1 MSEVK
6 TDNKNSMI
14 QQLVTNSNLTGQALE
29 SYKAELEKLNESQ
42 LQAKLSESLNGNKAS
57 TDTQV
62 EGLALEHNSDAVEKD
77 KKDDDKDA
85 TTSTDADGNEIAET
99 KENGQTIKKVIT
111 SKDKKT
117 VTTIEYK
124 DGKPTKKTVKKD
136 GNTVEST
143 TFEYTEKDGSEQVKI
158 TATGADKSKT
168 VTTASGVDESGN
180 VPDGKYIAQ
189 TKTNMAGATTTMTV
203 ENGHIKE
210 NNAPAD
216 TEAQTQN
223 DVTEKTVGNKVI
235 QYKDGVISKSV
246 ETGSDGMIARE
257 YKKYNIGGVE
267 YTGIQTARL
276 VNGRTENNVVLV
288 KNIDEDGNYSDN
300 DIVSNTLYNWN
311 NKVSKVIYYTNGKV
325 SSTKTYGADEKP
337 TSQSTYE
344 YIPTGVVRTTTDEN
358 GTVRVI
364 ADSVDNSGNLNGIK
378 EQITRHTAGDGIV
391 VLAKDNNKETVLTLK
406 KVNEDFTYNN
416 TDITNKK
423 EITAFQDYTD
433 DDVPEKEKTNNALQ
447 KVINYMS
454 TSNHVGKLT
463 YDKSAIRNMFSSL
476 GKEGSD
482 YVRDDKNSTS
492 DYTRYIR
499 KGDDEGEIYVR
510 NSREIK
516 YGMTSVNDNSS
527 EYLYTMNTGN
537 GIRKLY
543 NFKANG
549 TFNGVETI
557 NDNKNSHKSVISY
570 DDGSS
575 DVMEYENGHEKKK
588 LHYNTKGQFEYSIE
602 MNWKDGN
609 TLDSTIYTYSEYA
622 SDPKLRNTQVVDT
635 PKGDSYVYNLDGTL
649 KKRVMRDSVP
659 ILNKNNE
666 VVGYA
671 PISEMDIDA
680 NGRVTNIPHASIKYL
695 NNGTL
700 NAGEHFDYSQI
711 DNDLRDTAL
720 SQLEQGYQAAIDVLE
735 SRKEGDSVLNT
746 SYWLNEA
753 AELFDGGTDGY
764 IKHLKQKKAEIEQM
778 KSRFVHGVQH
788 GSDGDITDTSAQ
800 ALRKSHGQDSSAFA
814 AEYKKLTGKD
824 WNNEERQKYL
834 KFNLDTQKMQLDLQR
849 VYDEYKKNGKL
860 STSAQATFNIL
871 TDGQYMQGDS
881 KKLLKQF
888 IKEVDGTKQKNGSVN
903 PMASGV
909 GSFAYGKLLEKN
921 KSNLGNAQSDMN
933 NATNNDKNL
942 RDTGNVLDVLGCVLE
957 FGLVAK
963 GIQYAGKGI
972 KAVSTLANVGKV
984 AKYTARAG
992 EFLSSELRSARVINS
1007 ALHAGKDALNMAAT
1021 MGTFD
1026 AASVLGNQVV
1036 TGKYDLG
1043 EVKEKGLH
1051 GAVTGAI
1058 GGAVM
1063 HYISPQI
1070 MKMYKPESTEFEDA
1084 VANLAEKA
1092 QKAGKTL
1099 TASDIAKVTS
1109 RVQMPKPTSIRG
1121 IGTILAD
1128 LGANAGVFTGASATV
1143 SAFDDS
1149 EIRKMLKDSGAYT
1162 DAEIKGM
1169 SKKDLMR
1176 ESLKMQGVDTD
1187 NMSDFDLTTKYFA
1200 NEYENQFKGLGQ
1212 MKIAEYVMA
1221 GITKHLQGGALTLG
1235 KRASNLEYEYK
1246 EGNWYKKGD
1255 KSKTPVPTEYMSAE
1269 VKQAMA
1275 YDALEARLNNR
1286 FNKYSKSPMNGRE
1299 FMGMIYGQQLPEGM
1313 ETKVAEGLTINI
1325 KDGKYE
1331 ITDANG
1337 KTQTVDNIEGIIEAY
1352 QNGLAEAYKDDIS
1365 QKIWDNFEQNNSA
1378 LDKISQDAKP
1388 RTVHIKTDEK
1398 YSELKSDLTQK
1409 LQSATTGADLTA
1421 LQAQVDVIQN
1431 RDMRREFSHMVDAR
1445 RAEINPQF
1453 DITDLASVQKAE
1465 PQKLFAPKTA
1475 TNIANQGISFKQAP
1489 NQPDYTATR
1498 IEWGKTVEETIA
1510 LNKKNGINLELVK
1523 DNDGSYYL
1531 GIKDVWSDGYHRVDR
1546 NAVVMHYGDYNPSE
1560 TSVNAEWAKVHSDA
1574 DGKIQDCA
1582 VVANDEGAR
1591 ILENSYVTADGQ
1603 KIDFATMKPGTAVH
1617 KDPNA
1622 VVNAV
1627 AYDKPQT
1634 VHTLEG
1640 DITTD
1645 VTMGDV
1651 DGNAYNNFKQLKKQI
1666 TKGQLV
1672 ANDADPNSAKFIQ
1685 LVKDGKDAE
1694 ALALLRQATAKSAQG
1709 TAKRTDV
1716 KPEIKLGAV
1725 ATSSDLMASDVT
1737 TPTEGRS
1744 KVSAETLGTVG
1755 KDGQRI
1761 FSKDDYNKL
1770 KSEDKNVRQMP
1781 DGTVITIDAKGRTI
1795 ELGKVAK
1802 ANPTA
1807 TAQTSATETHT
1818 DNGPI
1823 KPSKKDPFGIHGVIS
1838 DEYLNQTKG
1847 TLLVKKGD
1855 DYVLSPEADKI
1866 VFDAAKQIEKVAQQ
1880 AEPSIVDY
1888 MINGGF
1894 ATKETLSHRCK
1905 SAQSLHD
1912 KIQNAMIDDKSGTL
1926 TLEKAIN
1933 KVKDSVGVRTVN
1945 PISDIANDPRVQK
1958 FVKAGDMKSARMMAV
1973 EIESDY
1979 VLQALRHYVDL
1990 KAEGKTDM
1998 ELTRISNYIGEDGI
2012 PYFTENQLHQL
2023 KVYADKKGVNM
2034 PVVERVARPSEQKD
2048 AQTGTYNDG
2057 STTKVRESGYT
2068 ALQMNFRT
2076 KDGLTYEWQYRGEA
2090 LNKFAEGEHVPYD
2103 LRTNKDIIGVH
2114 TELTRLY
2121 EPMKELLTN
2130 KEKMSDEQYTEYNH
2144 YLTAHYDYL
2153 RMHELGFNDGKNP
2166 PKLPKGFDARLRA
2179 ENLEL
2184 LHQTAEDIKKDPE
2197 HEEKYRKEY
2206 EANLVQNTA
2215 DNVTTE
2221 SYTKAAEARRANR
2234 TVDQYEA
2241 KARLDMNENENDVN
2255 DIIEHCKSNDGQI
2268 RDNLVSEASSL
2279 GYMGVK
2285 PKDVMKLLDIMKNEN
2300 IDSVSK
2306 EIKDLKAKN
2315 NNADIDTVVSNYI
2328 NSNGKSD
2335 MSLSDRLN
2343 QANSRE
2349 DFTAILN
2356 DIKKMPEGNEK
2367 QTAFISYLKKYNQW
2381 SQDPNSP
2388 KLSMDV
2394 AKDPNVSM
2402 PDENISQQIANA
2414 KDMDTMEA
2422 LSKKI
2427 FDMHL
2432 TPETAQLRY
2441 AHSKKCV
2448 MLSGKADDIALIQ
2461 KVENTNDISQLNALE
2476 SSTSKDNK
2484 TIRTL
2489 IQSKRMLL
2497 NQQSYAKISEG
2508 IKDAEVK
2515 KRFDGFNGIDKG
2527 DIARSLKNN
2536 EEYTLA
2542 LLKAKK
2548 EDGSY
2553 MFDSQDIEWFT
2564 NPKLTDKGGD
2574 VEAMLK
2580 EQYGDS
2586 VSSDDI
2592 ARAKAFVEKY
2602 PTNKVILKVL
2612 SDFAE
2617 KKTGIPNIK
2626 TADALLTLAENITP
2640 DNIEAFASEISHTNI
2655 YNNLTSKKVTQKIVT
2670 NMLIS
2675 SQRDFS
2681 TDEKQYIKE
2690 QTSQNPVKMRALDVL
2705 LKNKNFSDKEILQIM
2720 QNDKITED
2728 ELRDII
2734 KSKKSVKTNTI
2745 DGEYQSVNDA
2755 LNERIKMATSGTV
2768 IFPSKNTFKENFDL
2782 SYEMSSGPFGKT
2794 KVYFEGEKVAATM
2807 SDLKTQLKNSGYNIH
2822 GYYIEKLLKNIKTK
2836 DDIQK
2841 ASILCRNSE
2850 QDRRQLEKFNICD
2863 SVEDAAIAAKLM
2875 DTGFQ
2880 FDKDSIKAV
2889 KEHPYLLDVYKAGRV
2904 LIAKNTD
2911 YALDKVFPMIDTKA
2925 KQQVIMKLL
2934 KQEKQKS
2941 NPWTLEYTHW
2951 AIEKTLDKF
2960 VKTDA
2965 DVDKY
2970 VTFINKLYN
2979 ANIWDMHQIGLEDTD
2994 KLSAIYEL
3002 SQCEDINARALNKI
3016 FHITQ
3021 YDDNITSDDMTHML
3035 QGTVQ
3040 LRKKGVQGYMLEE
3053 VLRATYD
3060 SNNKFDNNKLQT
3072 ILQEKTP
3079 EDIISK
3085 ATEIGEEKSSQL
3097 VWDSM
3102 FGDTKYGLKEYKKVC
3117 TDEQGNVNTEIYRKL
3132 LNDLTNTD
3140 SDEHFE
3146 IMKSYELC
3154 KMRNNNK
3161 TYFDKDMLDAM
3172 NIYKKD
3178 GMSNYSIIKVLSFLK
3193 DIKNTNPNESIKDWT
3208 KAFKVYADE
3217 DASRSMSIDLIYK
3230 YILRQSDPRIKQASK
3245 KLMEN
3250 GIIPSKFI
3258 FDEQSNYERLFEQ
3271 CKTEDGKFDT
3281 SKIDKAIE
3289 LHNLTIPSLYVDN
3302 VDMDINLV
3310 RKLHEKGFSNYNLVS
3325 ALQIKENTADFIIKT
3340 FDIDKLAPA
3349 DYYICDSFID
3359 FAKHKNKYEMN
3370 TQEKRDFLTA
3380 LLKSN
3385 GYILSMSKEMRDK
3398 MPILPKN
3405 DKEYETMVKS
3415 YAQSLNIQI
3424 KPLDANEIQ
3433 SFNHSLDNLNSV
3445 LPKLNLSELKEINLS
3460 YTQNDFVRDVE
3471 QLTKNLSDKEKLEL
3485 YDQCGFNVIDGKL
3498 NGYPRDNFSDIKTT
3512 VPKEIIDGLKSY
3524 INQYNKN
3531 NVLSIKDNPSLNQ
3544 VLNNIA
3550 QEMPE
3555 IYAQIDGSG
3564 KFVETI
3570 KQLQKIVNTPNYQKL
3585 NNSDKKIL
3593 TMATILQNTD
3603 NTAKGSAFDAFF
3615 ISQKMGLNTEECQ
3628 KLYKII
3634 INSDAVKTFMD
3645 STKDTRYVGSKIWN
3659 ISGNDR
3665 KSKFDLLA
3673 FNMKEDNIFDLSQIL
3688 YSSKEPDGLTRHFDR
3703 MLRDRIKE
3711 IKSDD
3716 FILYQTSQNQMLQ
3729 YAKKQMVTSGN
3740 VSANVNVVRAE
3751 DIPNFAA
3758 FAHTPEAAFS
3768 SSSQSTRSMKFANF
3782 EVFNKL
3788 GDDKTICTSY
3798 IADEKN
3804 GVAAPVGFLFGVE
3817 PTKMYVGAGYDLSSA
3832 ARNISDL
3839 IIEYYRADNNNVA
3852 CADKGNKY
3860 DQRQMISKHIKS
3872 ILNISDDEYIQRLDK
3887 LKNNLKGQTL
3897 TFDSLQKYDPELANA
3912 YKQFFS
3918 LPESQRDGLDGLLNA
3933 SHWNEVLVSN
3943 PNIIAIYT
3951 KDIDKIP
3958 EEYLKKAQEE
3968 NLPIVIIK

>member
-588 LHYNTKGQFEYSIE
+588 LHYNTKGQFEYSRE

-1709 TAKRTDV
+1709 TAKRRDV

-1912 KIQNAMIDDKSGTL
+1912 KIQNALIDDKSGTL

-2166 PKLPKGFDARLRA
+2166 PNLPKGFDARLRA

-2268 RDNLVSEASSL
+2268 RDNLVSVASSL

-2315 NNADIDTVVSNYI
+2315 NNADIDTVVNDYI
-2328 NSNGKSD
+2328 NS
-2335 MSLSDRLN
+2335 DRVKENSFEYGADADLTDADATTASE
-2343 QANSRE
+2343 ANTTPAKAAPTT
-2349 DFTAILN
+2349 DPNAILRH
-2356 DIKKMPEGNEK
+2356 
-2367 QTAFISYLKKYNQW
+2367 
-2381 SQDPNSP
+2381 
-2388 KLSMDV
+2388 
-2394 AKDPNVSM
+2394 
-2402 PDENISQQIANA
+2402 QIANA
-2414 KDMDTMEA
+2414 KNENDLQRATKQIQTMPDSYDKKKLAYQLQRKSLKLQIETTKYKSLKTVLKEIDDARDLESLNNIKPSVSSSSIYALINAKKAAYQAAPNQDTDAAKAMRNITRTVKGKTVTFTPIQIAEMQKTNVDIA
-2422 LSKKI
+2422 KLQRLAEETMVNQDGQIVPRYGIDGIYRIAAVDDAVINKFKDIRIKVNGKTTRLSGTAIATLSKCKD
-2427 FDMHL
+2427 FDAAIEML
-2432 TPETAQLRY
+2432 DIIKYKAYKQNTKTIQETGIGTGNIVNFVNKGYSPETIQRLY
-2441 AHSKKCV
+2441 NIKWNDGTSI
-2448 MLSGKADDIALIQ
+2448 LNSEEIAKLLEHG
-2461 KVENTNDISQLNALE
+2461 VDVNTAEKLLNFRGTTE
-2476 SSTSKDNK
+2476 KGDETCYGVDQVI
-2484 TIRTL
+2484 TM
-2489 IQSKRMLL
+2489 SKRDMSLIDKL
-2497 NQQSYAKISEG
+2497 ASRTYRD
-2508 IKDAEVK
+2508 KDGTVK
-2515 KRFDGFNGIDKG
+2515 KRFNNNEIYSLSAFNIPDLNKFMEKYDYYSELTDKNGNRIFNGRNGRMDEASVLGYMASLPDASKEATAVRQLTSLVQDGQVSAHTLKYLPQEGHINPLITQDVRTFYDAYLNHIPLNDVLVPTRESLGDTADLATGDVFEVKGDKNIYIKNQDGTTTQLQMDKATYCKLFPPIERYASTQNGIGNCWQITGFNGLM
-2527 DIARSLKNN
+2527 R
-2536 EEYTLA
+2536 E
-2542 LLKAKK
+2542 
-2548 EDGSY
+2548 
-2553 MFDSQDIEWFT
+2553 
-2564 NPKLTDKGGD
+2564 
-2574 VEAMLK
+2574 
-2580 EQYGDS
+2580 
-2586 VSSDDI
+2586 
-2592 ARAKAFVEKY
+2592 
-2602 PTNKVILKVL
+2602 PTERRTVL
-2612 SDFAE
+2612 
-2617 KKTGIPNIK
+2617 
-2626 TADALLTLAENITP
+2626 
-2640 DNIEAFASEISHTNI
+2640 
-2655 YNNLTSKKVTQKIVT
+2655 
-2670 NMLIS
+2670 
-2675 SQRDFS
+2675 
-2681 TDEKQYIKE
+2681 
-2690 QTSQNPVKMRALDVL
+2690 
-2705 LKNKNFSDKEILQIM
+2705 
-2720 QNDKITED
+2720 
-2728 ELRDII
+2728 
-2734 KSKKSVKTNTI
+2734 
-2745 DGEYQSVNDA
+2745 
-2755 LNERIKMATSGTV
+2755 
-2768 IFPSKNTFKENFDL
+2768 
-2782 SYEMSSGPFGKT
+2782 
-2794 KVYFEGEKVAATM
+2794 
-2807 SDLKTQLKNSGYNIH
+2807 
-2822 GYYIEKLLKNIKTK
+2822 
-2836 DDIQK
+2836 
-2841 ASILCRNSE
+2841 
-2850 QDRRQLEKFNICD
+2850 
-2863 SVEDAAIAAKLM
+2863 
-2875 DTGFQ
+2875 
-2880 FDKDSIKAV
+2880 
-2889 KEHPYLLDVYKAGRV
+2889 
-2904 LIAKNTD
+2904 
-2911 YALDKVFPMIDTKA
+2911 
-2925 KQQVIMKLL
+2925 
-2934 KQEKQKS
+2934 
-2941 NPWTLEYTHW
+2941 
-2951 AIEKTLDKF
+2951 
-2960 VKTDA
+2960 
-2965 DVDKY
+2965 
-2970 VTFINKLYN
+2970 
-2979 ANIWDMHQIGLEDTD
+2979 
-2994 KLSAIYEL
+2994 
-3002 SQCEDINARALNKI
+3002 
-3016 FHITQ
+3016 
-3021 YDDNITSDDMTHML
+3021 
-3035 QGTVQ
+3035 
-3040 LRKKGVQGYMLEE
+3040 
-3053 VLRATYD
+3053 
-3060 SNNKFDNNKLQT
+3060 
-3072 ILQEKTP
+3072 
-3079 EDIISK
+3079 
-3085 ATEIGEEKSSQL
+3085 
-3097 VWDSM
+3097 
-3102 FGDTKYGLKEYKKVC
+3102 
-3117 TDEQGNVNTEIYRKL
+3117 
-3132 LNDLTNTD
+3132 
-3140 SDEHFE
+3140 
-3146 IMKSYELC
+3146 
-3154 KMRNNNK
+3154 
-3161 TYFDKDMLDAM
+3161 
-3172 NIYKKD
+3172 
-3178 GMSNYSIIKVLSFLK
+3178 
-3193 DIKNTNPNESIKDWT
+3193 
-3208 KAFKVYADE
+3208 
-3217 DASRSMSIDLIYK
+3217 
-3230 YILRQSDPRIKQASK
+3230 
-3245 KLMEN
+3245 
-3250 GIIPSKFI
+3250 
-3258 FDEQSNYERLFEQ
+3258 
-3271 CKTEDGKFDT
+3271 
-3281 SKIDKAIE
+3281 
-3289 LHNLTIPSLYVDN
+3289 
-3302 VDMDINLV
+3302 
-3310 RKLHEKGFSNYNLVS
+3310 
-3325 ALQIKENTADFIIKT
+3325 
-3340 FDIDKLAPA
+3340 
-3349 DYYICDSFID
+3349 
-3359 FAKHKNKYEMN
+3359 
-3370 TQEKRDFLTA
+3370 
-3380 LLKSN
+3380 
-3385 GYILSMSKEMRDK
+3385 
-3398 MPILPKN
+3398 
-3405 DKEYETMVKS
+3405 
-3415 YAQSLNIQI
+3415 
-3424 KPLDANEIQ
+3424 
-3433 SFNHSLDNLNSV
+3433 
-3445 LPKLNLSELKEINLS
+3445 
-3460 YTQNDFVRDVE
+3460 
-3471 QLTKNLSDKEKLEL
+3471 
-3485 YDQCGFNVIDGKL
+3485 
-3498 NGYPRDNFSDIKTT
+3498 
-3512 VPKEIIDGLKSY
+3512 
-3524 INQYNKN
+3524 
-3531 NVLSIKDNPSLNQ
+3531 
-3544 VLNNIA
+3544 
-3550 QEMPE
+3550 
-3555 IYAQIDGSG
+3555 
-3564 KFVETI
+3564 ETI
-3570 KQLQKIVNTPNYQKL
+3570 KQ
-3585 NNSDKKIL
+3585 D
-3593 TMATILQNTD
+3593 
-3603 NTAKGSAFDAFF
+3603 
-3615 ISQKMGLNTEECQ
+3615 
-3628 KLYKII
+3628 
-3634 INSDAVKTFMD
+3634 
-3645 STKDTRYVGSKIWN
+3645 
-3659 ISGNDR
+3659 GNDIVIHFPNGKLDEIR
-3665 KSKFDLLA
+3665 FKDGKL
-3673 FNMKEDNIFDLSQIL
+3673 
-3688 YSSKEPDGLTRHFDR
+3688 PDGLNPKFYSEGALGIN
-3703 MLRDRIKE
+3703 MLEYAQGCDMQKDVIDNK
-3711 IKSDD
+3711 
-3716 FILYQTSQNQMLQ
+3716 YNNLQ
-3729 YAKKQMVTSGN
+3729 AK
-3740 VSANVNVVRAE
+3740 
-3751 DIPNFAA
+3751 
-3758 FAHTPEAAFS
+3758 
-3768 SSSQSTRSMKFANF
+3768 
-3782 EVFNKL
+3782 L
-3788 GDDKTICTSY
+3788 KTATT
-3798 IADEKN
+3798 ER
-3804 GVAAPVGFLFGVE
+3804 E
-3817 PTKMYVGAGYDLSSA
+3817 
-3832 ARNISDL
+3832 RNL
-3839 IIEYYRADNNNVA
+3839 IIDQLAQLSTEDFSKIILGGKVYFQKSKNHSGFDFASTSFRNFGSTTWVWSLLGYKNITELSTIKQENETRTFLTNPENFKTKIVSIGTRGRGEIEVNQKKGINSGHAYWIRPNIDASGKIKDYELLNPWGIAETTLTLDEVIKYGSSLA
-3852 CADKGNKY
+3852 MADKKV
-3860 DQRQMISKHIKS
+3860 RK
-3872 ILNISDDEYIQRLDK
+3872 
-3887 LKNNLKGQTL
+3887 
-3897 TFDSLQKYDPELANA
+3897 
-3912 YKQFFS
+3912 
-3918 LPESQRDGLDGLLNA
+3918 
-3933 SHWNEVLVSN
+3933 
-3943 PNIIAIYT
+3943 
-3951 KDIDKIP
+3951 
-3958 EEYLKKAQEE
+3958 
-3968 NLPIVIIK
+3968 